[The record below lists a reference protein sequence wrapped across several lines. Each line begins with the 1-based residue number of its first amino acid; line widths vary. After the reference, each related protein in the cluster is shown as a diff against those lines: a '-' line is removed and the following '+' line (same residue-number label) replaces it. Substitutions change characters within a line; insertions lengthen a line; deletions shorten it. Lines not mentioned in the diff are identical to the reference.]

1 MPISSPTLKPDSF
14 SSMCNKIMNIK
25 SDSYLIVCLVR
36 SSDYEGALKSETHLT
51 ITIDRSHHC
60 IACSYDPL
68 TTEG

>member
-1 MPISSPTLKPDSF
+1 
-14 SSMCNKIMNIK
+14 MCNKIMNIK